1 MEKIIKQIEDLII
14 KKKYIEASQLF
25 SKEENKQVLSST
37 RGLNLYGI
45 CERALGRPQNAINAY
60 LRSLKIFSKQPGIWT
75 NLGNAFKDINKLESA
90 AESHAMAEKLLSK
103 NDVLILYNH
112 AIALAANNQHGQAIT
127 LYEKALKVEPNKKE
141 IYWDLARSQLALFDY
156 KNGWKNY
163 RARWNSPDAGEN
175 KYNEKTWAGE
185 KLKDKVLFV
194 YCDQGFGDY
203 IQCFRYI
210 DNLLKESPK
219 CILIEV
225 KNELMNLVVATT
237 QNIEQIQIIS
247 YKPVKQNILFDYS
260 IAITDLPIIYAK
272 YYQKI
277 ESKFP
282 YLRNIP
288 LTENSLKSLFDNDKL
303 KIGIVWSGSLTFKR
317 NNHRSPDVRYYL
329 ENLNLPGVQ
338 LYSLQKGEKSK
349 EADKYDSLIINL
361 DKHINDYADT
371 AQITGQLDI
380 VISMCTSV
388 VHLCGALNKEC
399 WVALD
404 YSCHWLWGIDQDTTN
419 WYPSL
424 TLVRQRSPGDWFG
437 VFDKLQAMLI
447 KRLAR

>member
-1 MEKIIKQIEDLII
+1 MEKIINQIEDLLI
-14 KKKYIEASQLF
+14 KKKYAEANQLF
-25 SKEENKQVLSST
+25 VQEENKQVLSST

-60 LRSLKIFSKQPGIWT
+60 LRSLRISSKQPGIWT

-90 AESHAMAEKLLSK
+90 AQSHAMAEKLLSK
-103 NDVLILYNH
+103 DDALILYNH
-112 AIALAANNQHGQAIT
+112 AIALATNNQHREAIT

-175 KYNEKTWAGE
+175 KYHEKTWAGE
-185 KLKDKVLFV
+185 KLKDKILFV
-194 YCDQGFGDY
+194 HCDQGFGDY
-203 IQCFRYI
+203 IQCLRFI
-210 DNLLKESPK
+210 ENLIKESPK
-219 CILIEV
+219 RILIEV
-225 KNELMNLVVATT
+225 KNELMNLLVATT
-237 QNIEQIQIIS
+237 KQKKEIQIIP
-247 YKPVKQNILFDYS
+247 YTAEKQNILYDYS
-260 IAITDLPIIYAK
+260 IAITDLPIIYANN
-272 YYQKI
+272 YQKI
-277 ESKFP
+277 EFKFP
-282 YLRNIP
+282 YVKFDPIEQE
-288 LTENSLKSLFDNDKL
+288 TLKTLFKNDKL

-317 NNHRSPDVRYYL
+317 NHYRSPDIRYYL
-329 ENLNLPGVQ
+329 DNLNLPGVQ
-338 LYSLQKGEKSK
+338 LYSLQKGEKAK
-349 EADKYDSLIINL
+349 EAEKYSSLMINL
-361 DKHINDYADT
+361 DSHINDYWDT
-371 AQITGQLDI
+371 AQIIEQLDI

-424 TLVRQRSPGDWFG
+424 RLVRQKSPGDWFG

-447 KRLAR
+447 NRLAR

>member
-1 MEKIIKQIEDLII
+1 MKKIINQIEDLLI
-14 KKKYIEASQLF
+14 KKKYTEASQLF
-25 SKEENKQVLSST
+25 INEENKQVLSST

-60 LRSLKIFSKQPGIWT
+60 LRSLKISSKQPGIWT

-103 NDVLILYNH
+103 NDALILYNH
-112 AIALAANNQHGQAIT
+112 AIALAANNQHRQAIAF
-127 LYEKALKVEPNKKE
+127 YQRALKVEPSKKE

-156 KNGWKNY
+156 ENGWNNY

-175 KYNEKTWAGE
+175 RYKEKTWTGQ
-185 KLKDKVLFV
+185 KLKNKIIFV

-203 IQCFRYI
+203 IQCFRFI
-210 DNLLKESPK
+210 DNLIQENPEY
-219 CILIEV
+219 ILIEV
-225 KNELMNLVVATT
+225 KSELMRLVVEAT
-237 QNIEQIQIIS
+237 
-247 YKPVKQNILFDYS
+247 KQNEKIKIIPFTPEKKHVICDYT

-272 YYQKI
+272 NYQKLA
-277 ESKFP
+277 SKTP
-282 YLRNIP
+282 YFTI
-288 LTENSLKSLFDNDKL
+288 NSLMEDSIKSLFEKDKF

-317 NNHRSPDVRYYL
+317 NSHRSPDIRYYL
-329 ENLNLPGVQ
+329 ENLNLPNVQ
-338 LYSLQKGEKSK
+338 LYSIQKGEKNR
-349 EADKYDSLIINL
+349 EADKYSSVIINL
-361 DKHINDYADT
+361 DPYISDYSDT
-371 AQITGQLDI
+371 AQIIGQLDL

-388 VHLCGALNKEC
+388 VHLCGAINKEC

-404 YSCHWLWGIDQDTTN
+404 YSCHWLWGIDQDKTK

-424 TLVRQRSPGDWFG
+424 TLIRQRSPGDWFG

-447 KRLAR
+447 KKLA